1 MSAYASMRL
10 KNNKT
15 TPKEKADLIR
25 WTKEKWINLT
35 AKMTDNE
42 TLACGT
48 KGKIQKEKGLPSIC
62 RPSVKISKETPTL
75 ASSYTKEQI
84 KKAINIKKTGDVIKW
99 KEL

>member
-1 MSAYASMRL
+1 MSAYASMQI
-10 KNNKT
+10 KGNKT
-15 TPKEKADLIR
+15 TAKDRANLIR
-25 WTKEKWINLT
+25 WTREKWINLT

-48 KGKIQKEKGLPSIC
+48 KGKKQKQLGLPSIC
-62 RPSVKISKETPTL
+62 RPTVKMSKDTPTL

-84 KKAINIKKTGDVIKW
+84 KKAIEIKKTGKIIKW

>member
-10 KNNKT
+10 KGNKT

-48 KGKIQKEKGLPSIC
+48 KGKKQKQLGLPSIC
-62 RPSVKISKETPTL
+62 RPTVKISKETPTL

-84 KKAINIKKTGDVIKW
+84 KKAIKIKKTGDVIKW